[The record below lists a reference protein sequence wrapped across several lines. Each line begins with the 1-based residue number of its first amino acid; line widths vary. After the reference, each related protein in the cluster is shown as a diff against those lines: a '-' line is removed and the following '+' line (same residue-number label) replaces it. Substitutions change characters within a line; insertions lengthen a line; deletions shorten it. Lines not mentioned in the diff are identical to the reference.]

1 MTFRLA
7 FVAGVLTE
15 VRAPGLPSDLAAHG
29 PDAVDAPGCGGVG
42 DPRRKLP
49 GGIDCSLLALLTAH
63 CALLA
68 GHLKRLFGTGCLPDR
83 KNR

>member
-1 MTFRLA
+1 MTSRLA

-42 DPRRKLP
+42 DPRRQLP
-49 GGIDCSLLALLTAH
+49 GGIDRAAQCSLAPWNGYLGPRTPPY
-63 CALLA
+63 
-68 GHLKRLFGTGCLPDR
+68 G
-83 KNR
+83 